1 MATLTSSVRADVPA
15 SFANREWTGF
25 VRRSLFDSAARDSAE
40 LASTTRLIDAS
51 SGSVRFAAEP
61 DHHVNVSVDLEY
73 SPASPRDEPVPEA
86 QARLDRDLER
96 FRAYVTRR
104 CDETHCRG

>member
-1 MATLTSSVRADVPA
+1 MATLTSSVSADVPA
-15 SFANREWTGF
+15 GFADREWTEF
-25 VRRSLFDSAARDSAE
+25 VRRSLFDSAATDRAE

-51 SGSVRFAAEP
+51 SGTVSFESEP
-61 DHHVNVSVDLEY
+61 DRHVKVSVDLEY
-73 SPASPRDEPVPEA
+73 TPASPRDEPVPEA

-96 FRAYVTRR
+96 FRAFVTRR